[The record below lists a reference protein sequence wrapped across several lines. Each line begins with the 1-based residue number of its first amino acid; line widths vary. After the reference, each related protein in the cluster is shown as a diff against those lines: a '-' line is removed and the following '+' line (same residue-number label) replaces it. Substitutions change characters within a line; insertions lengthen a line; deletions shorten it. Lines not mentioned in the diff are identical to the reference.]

1 MSRVGEA
8 QDGEPE
14 VHEPQ
19 GLWSARGI
27 SLSDPV
33 VPANQARED
42 GMQRRGARG

>member
-19 GLWSARGI
+19 GLWSACGI

-33 VPANQARED
+33 VPANQARDAEE
-42 GMQRRGARG
+42 GGAGVT